1 MFDTMSGPTIASG
14 KICYIEIPARDADES
29 ARFYERVFG
38 WKIRLRSSG
47 ELAFDD
53 AVARAVG
60 EGGTVVRPIDPDAA
74 EIFAH
79 FGDPAGNV
87 LGIYQQPGLVVA
99 AAPNP

>member
-14 KICYIEIPARDADES
+14 KICYIEIP
-29 ARFYERVFG
+29 
-38 WKIRLRSSG
+38 
-47 ELAFDD
+47 
-53 AVARAVG
+53 ARAVG

-87 LGIYQQPGLVVA
+87 LGIYQQPGLAVA